1 MHAYTAAWCTLLLCA
16 AAERFTPLLPA
27 MFKSL
32 AEALPSSEQHGVL
45 KLLSS
50 WRKEAILPEAQIAAY
65 EAALPPAA
73 MAEAA
78 RGAATSRLAAP
89 GSTAAAAGGPAGSG
103 SAGRTLTPAK
113 RVSFDGTIVSCWSF
127 TSASARDVP
136 SPLC

>member
-1 MHAYTAAWCTLLLCA
+1 MDGSARYSCADVVACCPLLLCA

-89 GSTAAAAGGPAGSG
+89 GGTAAAAARGPAGSG

-113 RVSFDGTIVSCWSF
+113 RVS
-127 TSASARDVP
+127 RDEWLP
-136 SPLC
+136 C

>member
-1 MHAYTAAWCTLLLCA
+1 
-16 AAERFTPLLPA
+16 

-50 WRKEAILPEAQIAAY
+50 WRKEAILPEDQIAAY

-89 GSTAAAAGGPAGSG
+89 GGTTTAAAAGGTAGSG

-113 RVSFDGTIVSCWSF
+113 RVS
-127 TSASARDVP
+127 RDV
-136 SPLC
+136 